1 MPLQPHDVPDYPY
14 QVVGA
19 DLFEIYGQMYLLSVD
34 YYSKWVCVDTL
45 NETCSVDVI
54 RETEKHFVD
63 FGIPEK
69 LVTDNGAQFGS
80 FEFRQFTERLNIE
93 HATSSPNHPR
103 SNGQSERS
111 IQTIK
116 QSLKKMLTEGKTVA
130 ETNCK

>member
-1 MPLQPHDVPDYPY
+1 MPLQTHDVPDYPY

-19 DLFEIYGQMYLLSVD
+19 DLFEIDGQMYLLSVD

-45 NETCSVDVI
+45 NETRSVDVI
-54 RETEKHFVD
+54 RELEKHFVD

-69 LVTDNGAQFGS
+69 LVTDNGPQFDS
-80 FEFRQFTERLNIE
+80 FEFRQFTERLNIV
-93 HATSSPNHPR
+93 HATSSPNYPR

-116 QSLKKMLTEGKTVA
+116 VIEKDANRRQDSCRNS
-130 ETNCK
+130 NCK